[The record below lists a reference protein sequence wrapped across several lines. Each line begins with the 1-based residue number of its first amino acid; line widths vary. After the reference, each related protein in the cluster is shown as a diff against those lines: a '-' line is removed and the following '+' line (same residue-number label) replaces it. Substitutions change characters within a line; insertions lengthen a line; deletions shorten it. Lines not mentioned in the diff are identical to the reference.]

1 MNKTLI
7 LVRFF
12 RIRKSNYNIPKYDIK
27 DQKNFFQIFA
37 MSLLVTVKTAP
48 QRRRHPLSG
57 GYRAFGRTFYPNQG
71 LKK

>member
-1 MNKTLI
+1 
-7 LVRFF
+7 
-12 RIRKSNYNIPKYDIK
+12 
-27 DQKNFFQIFA
+27 